1 MDPTQQKYQ
10 EQDERETGL
19 AGLEVHAPAAEAA
32 PIDPLLA
39 DRQARM
45 AVIREDSARREA
57 EAKAAGKHVPEPPQM
72 SLMDQAQREEKA
84 AMEARAASP
93 FKISDN
99 AQAVLPSWEEV
110 VAKRQEAARMRRH
123 QKELDEHE
131 DNQAKKDEFRDRVLR
146 ARQPETTVHKAQ
158 PVHAQISEQTR
169 LEMEAGRKRSE
180 EFNRA
185 KGAVIM
191 PRVQ

>member
-1 MDPTQQKYQ
+1 MPKTPQNSPEAED
-10 EQDERETGL
+10 ETGL
-19 AGLEVHAPAAEAA
+19 VGLEVHAPAAEAA

-45 AVIREDSARREA
+45 AVIREESTRIDA
-57 EAKAAGKHVPEPPQM
+57 EAKAAGKRVQEPPQM

-93 FKISDN
+93 FKISDD
-99 AQAVLPSWEEV
+99 AQQVLPSWEEV

-131 DNQAKKDEFRDRVLR
+131 ENQAKKEEFRDRVLR

-169 LEMEAGRKRSE
+169 IEMEAGQKRSS
-180 EFNRA
+180 EFARA

-191 PRVQ
+191 PRAQ

>member
-1 MDPTQQKYQ
+1 MQEIQQNSP
-10 EQDERETGL
+10 EVEDESGL
-19 AGLEVHAPAAEAA
+19 AGLVVPAPAAEAA

-45 AVIREDSARREA
+45 AVIREESARIEA
-57 EAKAAGKHVPEPPQM
+57 EQRAAGKRVPEPPQM

-84 AMEARAASP
+84 AQEARAASP

-99 AQAVLPSWEEV
+99 EQEVLPSWEEV

-131 DNQAKKDEFRDRVLR
+131 ENQAKKEEFRDRVLR
-146 ARQPETTVHKAQ
+146 ARQPETTVHRAQ
-158 PVHAQISEQTR
+158 PVHTQISEQTR
-169 LEMEAGRKRSE
+169 LEMEAGQKRSAE
-180 EFNRA
+180 YARA
-185 KGAVIM
+185 KGATIM
-191 PRVQ
+191 PVQR

>member
-1 MDPTQQKYQ
+1 MQEIQQNSP
-10 EQDERETGL
+10 EVEDESGL
-19 AGLEVHAPAAEAA
+19 AGLVVPAQAVEAA

-45 AVIREDSARREA
+45 AVIREESARIEA
-57 EAKAAGKHVPEPPQM
+57 EQRAAGKRVPEPPQM

-84 AMEARAASP
+84 AQEARAASP

-99 AQAVLPSWEEV
+99 EQEVLPSWEEV

-131 DNQAKKDEFRDRVLR
+131 ENQTKKEEFRDRVLR
-146 ARQPETTVHKAQ
+146 ARQPETTVHRAQ

-169 LEMEAGRKRSE
+169 LEMEAGQKRSAE
-180 EFNRA
+180 YARA
-185 KGAVIM
+185 KGATIM
-191 PRVQ
+191 PVQR